1 MSSSAVSE
9 GLLML
14 ILGIETSC
22 DETAA
27 AVICDS
33 GEILSNV
40 VLSQIEVHRPFGGV
54 VPEIASRKHV
64 EWIIPV
70 VREGLRSARVS
81 ARDLD
86 GVAVTQGPGLVGSL
100 LVGLGVAK
108 GMAYALRLPLVGVH
122 HLAAHIAAAYLE
134 NPQLAPPFVALVVS
148 GGHTALYHVLGEDRF
163 HLLGQ
168 TRDDAAGEAYDK
180 VAKLLGLG
188 YPGGPVIEQLA
199 SDGDPRAVAFPRG
212 LTRGSNLEFSFSG
225 LKTAVLFHLRQRCLP
240 PLGREVLADISASF
254 QEAVIDVLVAKTRL
268 AALRCRAKR
277 VAVTGGVACNER
289 LRERML
295 AMGREEGWEVFF
307 PSPSLCT
314 DNAAMVARAGLHALK
329 RADRHWDL
337 GMNAR
342 SRWPL

>member
-1 MSSSAVSE
+1 
-9 GLLML
+9 ML
-14 ILGIETSC
+14 ILGIESSC

-27 AVICDS
+27 AVIRDT
-33 GEILSNV
+33 GDILSNV
-40 VLSQIEVHRPFGGV
+40 VLSQIEVHRPYGGV
-54 VPEIASRKHV
+54 VPEIASRKHM

-70 VREGLRSARVS
+70 VREGLRSAGVS
-81 ARDLD
+81 AGELD
-86 GVAVTQGPGLVGSL
+86 GIAVTQGPGLVGSL

-108 GMAYALRLPLVGVH
+108 GMAYGLGLPLAGVH

-134 NPQLAPPFVALVVS
+134 HPQLAPPFLALVVS
-148 GGHTALYHVLGEDRF
+148 GGHTALYHVLGEERF

-188 YPGGPVIEQLA
+188 YPGGPVIEQVAL
-199 SDGDPRAVAFPRG
+199 SGDPHAIAFPRG
-212 LTRGSNLEFSFSG
+212 LAKGSNMEFSFSG
-225 LKTAVLFHLRQRCLP
+225 LKTAVLFHLRHRCLQP
-240 PLGREVLADISASF
+240 MGRQTLADLSASF
-254 QEAVIDVLVAKTRL
+254 QEAVIDVLVVKSRL
-268 AALRCRAKR
+268 AAKRCKVKR
-277 VAVTGGVACNER
+277 LAVTGGVACNRR

-295 AMGREEGWEVFF
+295 AMGQEEGWEIFF

-314 DNAAMVARAGLHALK
+314 DNAAMVARAGLAELRK
-329 RADRHWDL
+329 KDRHWDL